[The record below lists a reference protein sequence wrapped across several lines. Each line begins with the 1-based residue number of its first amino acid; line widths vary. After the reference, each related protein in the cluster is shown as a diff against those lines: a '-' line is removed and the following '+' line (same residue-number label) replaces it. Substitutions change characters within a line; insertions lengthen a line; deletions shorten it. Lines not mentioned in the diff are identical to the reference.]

1 MTTGILH
8 CVRHRIGRLLLLLL
22 VVAPPG
28 LHAAGNGPLEPVDT
42 SSPRATLNSLLSN
55 VDDVMTALAGEYRSA
70 PSYALALRN
79 MVPVERAL
87 ATLDL
92 SETPPAT
99 RVESGLDAGTYLYE
113 VLSRIEL
120 PRPNDIPGKKAV
132 SGPDPLLRW
141 TIPHTEITIARV
153 DKGPQTGQ
161 YLFTADS
168 VARAERFYN
177 KIRDLPYRR
186 PVPLEHPAE
195 LRKYLPGWM
204 ISIASIERLPA
215 WTREVA
221 FEQAIWKWGAFAV
234 LLLILVG
241 LLKATHRLAHRHP
254 SDRPAQRYLQQL
266 ALPVAII
273 VLMGPTAYLLTEQIN
288 FIGAVARGVNLVTGV
303 IAYLSA
309 TWAAWVGSL
318 LIAELILLSPRIAAD
333 SLDAQLLRLSAR
345 IVGIVLG
352 ITMIFYGANQV
363 GIPLVG
369 VLAGVGVGGLAIALA
384 AQDSLKNLLGSLMIF
399 MDQPYKPGERIVV
412 QGHDGFVEQIGL
424 RSTKIRMLNGAL
436 TTIPNE
442 KMASADIE
450 NIGRRQFIRRQT
462 RLRLAYDTP
471 AEKVDRALEILREI
485 LDNHQ
490 GMREELPPRIFFDE
504 FNPDS
509 LNILVSYWYHPP
521 KRWEALAFDEQVN
534 MTIMRRFAAEGIRL
548 VPPASTTRLIK
559 DSTQPAP
566 PGYVKQERD

>member
-1 MTTGILH
+1 MNTAIQ
-8 CVRHRIGRLLLLLL
+8 HRIRHWTRGLLLLLSIM
-22 VVAPPG
+22 AAPG
-28 LHAAGNGPLEPVDT
+28 LHADEGPLEPVDT
-42 SSPRATLNSLLSN
+42 SSPRATLNSLLNN
-55 VDDVMTALAGEYRSA
+55 VDRVLTALGGEYRSA
-70 PSYALALRN
+70 PSYKLASRSML
-79 MVPVERAL
+79 PVERAL

-120 PRPNDIPGKKAV
+120 PPPNEIPGKTAV
-132 SGPDPLLRW
+132 SGPNPVVRW

-153 DKGPQTGQ
+153 DKGAQAGQ

-168 VARAERFYN
+168 VARAEKFYL
-177 KIRDLPYRR
+177 KIRDFPYRR

-204 ISIASIERLPA
+204 IPIASIERLPA
-215 WTREVA
+215 WTREVV
-221 FEQAIWKWGAFAV
+221 FGQAVWKWGGFALV
-234 LLLILVG
+234 LLVFVG
-241 LLKATHRLAHRHP
+241 LLKLVHRLAYRRTT
-254 SDRPAQRYLQQL
+254 DKLAYKYLQQL

-273 VLMGPTAYLLTEQIN
+273 VSMQPIAYLSTEQIN
-288 FIGAVARGVNLVTGV
+288 FIGTMARGVNLVTGV
-303 IAYLSA
+303 IAYLCA

-318 LIAELILLSPRIAAD
+318 LAAELILLSPRIAED

-352 ITMIFYGANQV
+352 ITMIFYGANQI

-424 RSTKIRMLNGAL
+424 RSTKIRMLTGAL

-471 AEKVDRALEILREI
+471 PEKVERALEILREI

-490 GMREELPPRIFFDE
+490 GMQPELPPRIFFDE

-521 KRWEALAFDEQVN
+521 KRWESLAFDEQVN
-534 MTIMRRFAAEGIRL
+534 MAIMRRFAAEGIRL
-548 VPPASTTRLIK
+548 VPPVSTTRLIQ
-559 DSTQPAP
+559 DSIQPTSLEA
-566 PGYVKQERD
+566 VKQDHS